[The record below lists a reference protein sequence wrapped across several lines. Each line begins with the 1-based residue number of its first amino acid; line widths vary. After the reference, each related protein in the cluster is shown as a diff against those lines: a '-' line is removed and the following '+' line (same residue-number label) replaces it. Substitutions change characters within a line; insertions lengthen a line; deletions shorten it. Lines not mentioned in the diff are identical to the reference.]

1 MTTTDYCQRLRVTR
15 ARELLQT
22 GRLPI
27 ERVAWEV
34 GYADP
39 GAFRK
44 VFTRVVGLMPGPIDA
59 GLAWSQAVPAE
70 RSGFA
75 MQLGLNL
82 SMIVFQADFTPQAQ
96 CPKCV
101 LLPQH
106 LWSRPMLFQRTLA
119 TSLFF
124 ALGLTT
130 SASWANDT
138 STGSSASSIAAV
150 QMQQIRNATVKISY
164 ADTTFLVDPMLAK
177 KGSYPGFEGTYRSEL
192 RNPLVEL
199 PMSTQEILA
208 GVDAIIVTHTH
219 LDHWDDAA
227 QKLLPKDLPLFVQNE
242 SDAKIIR
249 DQGFKDVR
257 ILEDKME
264 FGGVTLSKTGGQ
276 HGTDKMYANAQLAA
290 FLGKAMGVVF
300 QAPGQK
306 TMYLVGD
313 TIWRDQIDQALAQ
326 YSPEVV
332 VVNAGYARV
341 TGYEGAIIMGKED
354 IARAAKALPKAR
366 IVATHMDAIN
376 HMGQN
381 REELKAYVTEK
392 GIQGRVDIPEDG
404 AVVKF

>member
-1 MTTTDYCQRLRVTR
+1 
-15 ARELLQT
+15 
-22 GRLPI
+22 
-27 ERVAWEV
+27 
-34 GYADP
+34 
-39 GAFRK
+39 
-44 VFTRVVGLMPGPIDA
+44 
-59 GLAWSQAVPAE
+59 
-70 RSGFA
+70 
-75 MQLGLNL
+75 
-82 SMIVFQADFTPQAQ
+82 
-96 CPKCV
+96 
-101 LLPQH
+101 
-106 LWSRPMLFQRTLA
+106 MLFQRTLA

-124 ALGLTT
+124 ALSLTAG
-130 SASWANDT
+130 ASSANDT
-138 STGSSASSIAAV
+138 GTGSTASNIAAV

-199 PMSTQEILA
+199 PMPTQEILA

-227 QKLLPKDLPLFVQNE
+227 QKLLPKNLPLFVQNE

-257 ILEDKME
+257 ILEDGTE

-276 HGTDKMYANAQLAA
+276 HGTDKMYANAQLAE
-290 FLGKAMGVVF
+290 FLGEAMGVVF
-300 QAPGQK
+300 QARGQK
-306 TMYLVGD
+306 TMYLIGD
-313 TIWRDQIDQALAQ
+313 TIWRDEVDQALAQ

-354 IARAAKALPKAR
+354 LVRAAQAVPDAR

-376 HMGQN
+376 HMGQT
-381 REELKAYVTEK
+381 RQDLAAYAAEK
-392 GIQGRVDIPEDG
+392 GIQDRLDIPEDG